1 MGNSTANQ
9 PGRFAHAEL
18 ARRLPEALGPDTTV
32 GLRANDTGQLLLDGG
47 APLDWR
53 PLPGQPE
60 LELGTP
66 PQWTTAQRSHV
77 ERVAAACAGQ
87 CRDVESLSTALVD
100 TYTDFALVDDLGRR
114 LPGCEDRAAVAR
126 LLGELLQDRLGG
138 RGAVLIREDADDRCL
153 AHWGMAPPPGHPTVV
168 TDAASCGIGAERET
182 PRLID
187 AGPLPPVLRSAGDD
201 EATTGNLCLTPMVS
215 PAGRE
220 GLILAGRP
228 NGPAYTSNDAKLTE
242 IVGAQ
247 AAAYLLALSQQR
259 DLRRAEVMR
268 HELELAANIQRK
280 LLPQEQ
286 PAVAGAELAGF
297 LEPALSVGGDYYD
310 HVWDGC
316 LLSLIVADVSGHD
329 LAAALTMAMVRTA
342 LRAGIDQGLAPGEL
356 LTTVNRQLTPDL
368 LRSRQFVSLAVVA
381 YDPLSGAYTH
391 ATAGHPP
398 VLCRGAQGAIT
409 ELATDGP
416 VLGLFEEADFP
427 EATGTLDDGASLIL
441 YSDGIL
447 EAPTADGSA
456 VGAARLAAALAAT
469 EGTAGDL
476 LAAARALGR
485 PETTAVRH
493 DDVTLLV
500 LHRLSTEA
508 PD

>member
-9 PGRFAHAEL
+9 PARFAHAEL
-18 ARRLPEALGPDTTV
+18 ANRLPEALDPDAAI
-32 GLRANDTGQLLLDGG
+32 GLRVRETGQLLFGDDAQL
-47 APLDWR
+47 AWR

-66 PQWTTAQRSHV
+66 PSWTAAQRAQV
-77 ERVAAACAGQ
+77 ERVVAACAGQ

-126 LLGELLQDRLGG
+126 LLGELLEGRLGG
-138 RGAVLIREDADDRCL
+138 RGAVLIREDATDRCL
-153 AHWGMAPPPGHPTVV
+153 AHWGMPPPRKHPAIV
-168 TDAASCGIGAERET
+168 TQAECCGIGEAREA

-187 AGPLPPVLRSAGDD
+187 AGELPPILREPDSDAVAGS
-201 EATTGNLCLTPMVS
+201 LCLTPMVS

-228 NGPAYTSNDAKLTE
+228 DGPAYTSNDAKLTE

-268 HELELAANIQRK
+268 HELELAATIQRK
-280 LLPQEQ
+280 LLPQEL
-286 PAVAGAELAGF
+286 PAVAGAELAGY

-310 HVWDGC
+310 HIWDGC
-316 LLSLIVADVSGHD
+316 LVTLIVADVSGHD

-342 LRAGIDQGLAPGEL
+342 LRTGIDQGLAPGEL
-356 LTTVNRQLTPDL
+356 LTSVNRQLTPDL

-391 ATAGHPP
+391 TTAGHPP
-398 VLCRGAQGAIT
+398 VLRRSRQGAIA

-416 VLGLFEEADFP
+416 VLGLLENVTFP
-427 EATGTLDDGASLIL
+427 EATGTLDDGASLLL

-447 EAPTADGSA
+447 EAPAADGQP
-456 VGAARLAAALAAT
+456 VGATRLATALAAT
-469 EGTAGDL
+469 DGAAGDL
-476 LAAARALGR
+476 LAAARALAR
-485 PETTAVRH
+485 PDTAAVRH

-500 LHRLSTEA
+500 LRR
-508 PD
+508 PDAESDPA